1 MTNNLGMKA
10 YLIACAVYALILLNI
25 GCQTAPISQENAPP
39 LIDQP
44 QTQARVALSWET
56 KPERKAWSDSLISR
70 MNAEWA
76 LYDAAKD
83 IGTFCPKYGALPK
96 ATRQKA
102 WGEIWV
108 GLAYYESSWNPK
120 SSSVD
125 VGTQGDKGSWSVGLY
140 QVSRNDQ
147 PWAGGGTKYTY
158 DELLTPLPNIH
169 LATVLMKRQ
178 LKNTATIALPNS
190 SKFRYWAIL
199 LVGNKYQKISEIA
212 ARVQKNVPDCK

>member
-1 MTNNLGMKA
+1 MKLTTPTMTA
-10 YLIACAVYALILLNI
+10 ILIGFLLVLVLIGAT
-25 GCQTAPISQENAPP
+25 GCQTA
-39 LIDQP
+39 QP
-44 QTQARVALSWET
+44 RVALSWET
-56 KPERKAWSDSLISR
+56 KPERKEWSDSLISR
-70 MNAEWA
+70 MNADWA

-83 IGTFCPKYGALPK
+83 IGTFCPKYSSLPK

-120 SSSVD
+120 SASVD
-125 VGTQGDKGSWSVGLY
+125 VGDPKKRDTYSIGLY
-140 QVSRNDQ
+140 QVSVVDQ

-178 LKNTATIALPNS
+178 LKNTGMIALDNS

-199 LVGNKYQKISEIA
+199 LQKNRYEKIKEIA
-212 ARVQKNVPDCK
+212 ARVQENVQECK

>member
-1 MTNNLGMKA
+1 MKFKEA
-10 YLIACAVYALILLNI
+10 TIITILIAMLLGIILVSAT
-25 GCQTAPISQENAPP
+25 GCQTAQP

-44 QTQARVALSWET
+44 RVALSWET
-56 KPERKAWSDSLISR
+56 KPERKEWSDSLISR
-70 MNAEWA
+70 MNADWE
-76 LYDAAKD
+76 LYDSAKD

-108 GLAYYESSWNPK
+108 GLAYHESSWNPK
-120 SSSVD
+120 SASVD
-125 VGTQGDKGSWSVGLY
+125 VGDPKKRDTYSIGLY
-140 QVSRNDQ
+140 QVSVVDQ

-178 LKNTATIALPNS
+178 LKNTATIALDNS
-190 SKFRYWAIL
+190 SKFRYWAVAL
-199 LVGNKYQKISEIA
+199 LRNKFSKVNEIA
-212 ARVQKNVPDCK
+212 ARVQKNVPGCL